1 MWEQRESLKF
11 KMFGDHSKASH
22 IVDHTSSP
30 TTTSKGSLG
39 SMGKGSS
46 SSSSS
51 SGSSSSGIGKDKRAG
66 NFVSR
71 LGFKFDVANYDINAI
86 SPTSW

>member
-1 MWEQRESLKF
+1 
-11 KMFGDHSKASH
+11 MFGDHSKASH
-22 IVDHTSSP
+22 VVDHKG

-39 SMGKGSS
+39 GMVKGS

-51 SGSSSSGIGKDKRAG
+51 SGSSSSSSSSGIGGKDKRSG